1 MTELEQL
8 LAGQTPRG
16 PRNGVFTVVMIVLVV
31 ILVALRS

>member
-8 LAGQTPRG
+8 LAGQTPD
-16 PRNGVFTVVMIVLVV
+16 PRNGIFTIVMIALVV